1 MRKNYR
7 VDYSLPIDIIKAV
20 EKLSQESNIIKSRI
34 VKLALED
41 YLRKQK
47 KGGNK

>member
-1 MRKNYR
+1 M
-7 VDYSLPIDIIKAV
+7 PIDIINAV
-20 EKLSQESNIIKSRI
+20 GKLSEESNIMKSRI